1 MQNEI
6 EWQAK
11 IHLGTE
17 IFTAKGTRKR
27 LQTLGFLV
35 WSFLTKD
42 NRLCQSFPLSEK
54 LPKLPDPGIN
64 PGSPALQVDSLPA
77 ELPEKPEDVQQY
89 IQWNITQPLK
99 MK

>member
-1 MQNEI
+1 M
-6 EWQAK
+6 
-11 IHLGTE
+11 
-17 IFTAKGTRKR
+17 TASKVWTQVSHIAGGFFSTWVTREAEEY
-27 LQTLGFLV
+27 
-35 WSFLTKD
+35 WSGY
-42 NRLCQSFPLSEK
+42 PILSPGE
-54 LPKLPDPGIN
+54 LPDPGIN